1 MNADDVRAMLRAKV
15 QEAGSQ
21 SEYCRRTG
29 VCFQQVNATLN
40 RVSKNPPTAILNAL
54 GLKRVISYEPKV

>member
-1 MNADDVRAMLRAKV
+1 MTSDDVRALLKAKV
-15 QEAGSQ
+15 EEAGSQ

-54 GLKRVISYEPKV
+54 GLKKVITFEPK